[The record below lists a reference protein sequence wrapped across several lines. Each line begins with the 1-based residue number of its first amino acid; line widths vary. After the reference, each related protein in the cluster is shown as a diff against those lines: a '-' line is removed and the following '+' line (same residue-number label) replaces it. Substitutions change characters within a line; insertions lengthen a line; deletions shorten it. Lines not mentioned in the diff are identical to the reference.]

1 MILEA
6 KNLSKSFKNGEKIL
20 SVFSD
25 VSLSSDSGDLITV
38 MGPSGAGKSTLLN
51 ILGTLDTPDS
61 GSIIINGQDTQGLTP
76 SEMANIR
83 NQVLGFVFQ
92 FHHLLPEFNALENV
106 YLARLSI
113 DNNKKKAITDSINL
127 IKSLG
132 LSNRLNHLPSEL
144 SGGEIQRIAIARAL
158 VNSPEI
164 ILADEPTGSL
174 DYSNAKEVF
183 KILFKLKKSNR
194 LIIFATH
201 NRYFANMADCKIELI
216 GGKIKTSNA
225 RITN

>member
-25 VSLSSDSGDLITV
+25 VSLSSDSGDLITI

-106 YLARLSI
+106 
-113 DNNKKKAITDSINL
+113 L
-127 IKSLG
+127 IPNQIAGEAGNETKGKELLDYIG
-132 LSNRLNHLPSEL
+132 LDDRMGHFPSQL
-144 SGGEIQRIAIARAL
+144 SGGERLRVAVVRAL
-158 VNSPEI
+158 INEPKLV
-164 ILADEPTGSL
+164 LADEPTGNL
-174 DYSNAKEVF
+174 DLGNANRLVD
-183 KILFKLKKSNR
+183 LFKQINDDFGQAFV
-194 LIIFATH
+194 IATH
-201 NRYFANMADCKIELI
+201 NPEVAAI
-216 GGKIKTSNA
+216 GNVQCYLENGSLSFSDKV
-225 RITN
+225 

>member
-25 VSLSSDSGDLITV
+25 VSLSFDSGDLITI

-106 YLARLSI
+106 LIPNQIAGEAGNETKGKELLDYIGLADRM
-113 DNNKKKAITDSINL
+113 D
-127 IKSLG
+127 
-132 LSNRLNHLPSEL
+132 HFPSQL
-144 SGGEIQRIAIARAL
+144 SGGERLRVAVVRAL
-158 VNSPEI
+158 MNEPKLV
-164 ILADEPTGSL
+164 LADEPTGNL
-174 DYSNAKEVF
+174 DLGNANRLVD
-183 KILFKLKKSNR
+183 LFKQINDDFGQAFV
-194 LIIFATH
+194 IATH
-201 NRYFANMADCKIELI
+201 NPEVAAI
-216 GGKIKTSNA
+216 GNVQCYLENGSLSFSDKV
-225 RITN
+225 

>member
-25 VSLSSDSGDLITV
+25 VSLSFDSGDLITI

-106 YLARLSI
+106 LIPNQIAGEAGNETKGKELLDYIGLADRM
-113 DNNKKKAITDSINL
+113 
-127 IKSLG
+127 G
-132 LSNRLNHLPSEL
+132 HFPSQL
-144 SGGEIQRIAIARAL
+144 SGGERLRVAVVRAL
-158 VNSPEI
+158 MNEPKLV
-164 ILADEPTGSL
+164 LADEPTGNL
-174 DYSNAKEVF
+174 DLGNANRLVD
-183 KILFKLKKSNR
+183 LFKQINDDYGQAFV
-194 LIIFATH
+194 IATH
-201 NRYFANMADCKIELI
+201 NPEVAAI
-216 GGKIKTSNA
+216 GNVQCYLENGSLSFSDKV
-225 RITN
+225 

>member
-25 VSLSSDSGDLITV
+25 VSLSFDSGDLITI

-83 NQVLGFVFQ
+83 NKVLGFVFQ

-106 YLARLSI
+106 LIPNQIAGEAGNETKGKELLDYIGLADRM
-113 DNNKKKAITDSINL
+113 
-127 IKSLG
+127 G
-132 LSNRLNHLPSEL
+132 HFPSQL
-144 SGGEIQRIAIARAL
+144 SGGERLRVAVVRAL
-158 VNSPEI
+158 MIEPKLV
-164 ILADEPTGSL
+164 LADEPTGNL
-174 DYSNAKEVF
+174 DLGNANRLVD
-183 KILFKLKKSNR
+183 LFKQINDDFGQAFV
-194 LIIFATH
+194 IATH
-201 NRYFANMADCKIELI
+201 NPEVAAI
-216 GGKIKTSNA
+216 GNVQCYLENGSLSFSDKV
-225 RITN
+225 

>member
-6 KNLSKSFKNGEKIL
+6 KNLSKSFKNGEKTL

-25 VSLSSDSGDLITV
+25 VSLSFDSGDLITI

-83 NQVLGFVFQ
+83 NKVLGFVFQ

-106 YLARLSI
+106 LIPNQIAGEAGNETKGKELLDYIGLADRM
-113 DNNKKKAITDSINL
+113 
-127 IKSLG
+127 G
-132 LSNRLNHLPSEL
+132 HFPSQL
-144 SGGEIQRIAIARAL
+144 SGGERLRVAVVRAL
-158 VNSPEI
+158 MNEPKLV
-164 ILADEPTGSL
+164 LADEPTGNL
-174 DYSNAKEVF
+174 DLGNANRLVD
-183 KILFKLKKSNR
+183 LFKQINDDFGQAFV
-194 LIIFATH
+194 IATH
-201 NRYFANMADCKIELI
+201 NPEVAAI
-216 GGKIKTSNA
+216 GNVQCYLENESLSFSDKV
-225 RITN
+225 

>member
-1 MILEA
+1 MLEA
-6 KNLSKSFKNGEKIL
+6 KNISKSFKNGEKIL

-25 VSLSSDSGDLITV
+25 VSLSSDSGDLITI

-106 YLARLSI
+106 LIPNQIAGEAGNKTKGKELLDYIGLADRM
-113 DNNKKKAITDSINL
+113 
-127 IKSLG
+127 G
-132 LSNRLNHLPSEL
+132 HFPSQL
-144 SGGEIQRIAIARAL
+144 SGGERLRVAVVRAL
-158 VNSPEI
+158 MNEPKLV
-164 ILADEPTGSL
+164 LADEPTGNL
-174 DYSNAKEVF
+174 DLGNANRLVD
-183 KILFKLKKSNR
+183 LFKQINDDFGQAFV
-194 LIIFATH
+194 IATH
-201 NRYFANMADCKIELI
+201 NPEVAAI
-216 GGKIKTSNA
+216 GNVQCYLENGSLSFSDKV
-225 RITN
+225 

>member
-1 MILEA
+1 MLEA

-25 VSLSSDSGDLITV
+25 VSLSFDSGDLITI

-106 YLARLSI
+106 LIPNQIAGEAGNETKGKELLDYIGLADRMS
-113 DNNKKKAITDSINL
+113 
-127 IKSLG
+127 
-132 LSNRLNHLPSEL
+132 HFPSQL
-144 SGGEIQRIAIARAL
+144 SGGERLRVAVVRAL
-158 VNSPEI
+158 MNEPKLV
-164 ILADEPTGSL
+164 LADEPTGNL
-174 DYSNAKEVF
+174 DLGNANRLVD
-183 KILFKLKKSNR
+183 LFKQINDDFGQAFV
-194 LIIFATH
+194 IATH
-201 NRYFANMADCKIELI
+201 NPEVAAI
-216 GGKIKTSNA
+216 GNVQCYLENGSLSFSDKV
-225 RITN
+225 

>member
-25 VSLSSDSGDLITV
+25 VSLSFDSGDLITI

-106 YLARLSI
+106 LIPNQIAGEAGNETKGKELLDYIGLADRMS
-113 DNNKKKAITDSINL
+113 
-127 IKSLG
+127 
-132 LSNRLNHLPSEL
+132 HFPSQL
-144 SGGEIQRIAIARAL
+144 SGGERLRVAVVRAL
-158 VNSPEI
+158 MNEPKLV
-164 ILADEPTGSL
+164 LADEPTGNL
-174 DYSNAKEVF
+174 DLGNANRLVA
-183 KILFKLKKSNR
+183 LFKQINDDFGQAFV
-194 LIIFATH
+194 IATH
-201 NRYFANMADCKIELI
+201 NPEVAAI
-216 GGKIKTSNA
+216 GNVQCYLENGSLSFSDKV
-225 RITN
+225 

>member
-25 VSLSSDSGDLITV
+25 VSLSFDTGDLITI

-83 NQVLGFVFQ
+83 NKVLGFVFQ

-106 YLARLSI
+106 LIPNQIAGEAGNETKGKELLDYIGLADRM
-113 DNNKKKAITDSINL
+113 
-127 IKSLG
+127 G
-132 LSNRLNHLPSEL
+132 HFPSQL
-144 SGGEIQRIAIARAL
+144 SGGERLRVAVVRAL
-158 VNSPEI
+158 MNEPKLV
-164 ILADEPTGSL
+164 LADEPTGNL
-174 DYSNAKEVF
+174 DLGNANRLVD
-183 KILFKLKKSNR
+183 LFKQINDDFGQAFV
-194 LIIFATH
+194 IATH
-201 NRYFANMADCKIELI
+201 NPEVAAI
-216 GGKIKTSNA
+216 GNVQCYLENGSLSFSDKV
-225 RITN
+225 

>member
-6 KNLSKSFKNGEKIL
+6 KNISKSFKNGEKIL

-106 YLARLSI
+106 
-113 DNNKKKAITDSINL
+113 L
-127 IKSLG
+127 IPNQIAGEAGNETKGKELLDYIG
-132 LSNRLNHLPSEL
+132 LDDRMGHFPSQL
-144 SGGEIQRIAIARAL
+144 SGGERLRVAVVRAL
-158 VNSPEI
+158 INEPKLV
-164 ILADEPTGSL
+164 LADEPTGNL
-174 DYSNAKEVF
+174 DLGNANRLVD
-183 KILFKLKKSNR
+183 LFKQINDDFGQAFV
-194 LIIFATH
+194 IATH
-201 NRYFANMADCKIELI
+201 NPEVAAI
-216 GGKIKTSNA
+216 GNVQCYLENGSLSFSDKV
-225 RITN
+225 

>member
-25 VSLSSDSGDLITV
+25 VSLSFDSGDLITI

-83 NQVLGFVFQ
+83 NKVLGFVFQ

-106 YLARLSI
+106 LIPNQIAGEAGNETKGKELLDYIGLADRM
-113 DNNKKKAITDSINL
+113 
-127 IKSLG
+127 G
-132 LSNRLNHLPSEL
+132 HFPSQL
-144 SGGEIQRIAIARAL
+144 SGGERLRVAVVRAL
-158 VNSPEI
+158 MNEPKLV
-164 ILADEPTGSL
+164 LADEPTGNL
-174 DYSNAKEVF
+174 DLGNANRLVD
-183 KILFKLKKSNR
+183 LFKQINDDFGQAFV
-194 LIIFATH
+194 IATH
-201 NRYFANMADCKIELI
+201 NPEVAAI
-216 GGKIKTSNA
+216 GNVQCYLENGSLSYSDKV
-225 RITN
+225 

>member
-6 KNLSKSFKNGEKIL
+6 KNISKSFKNGEKIL

-25 VSLSSDSGDLITV
+25 VSLSSDSGDLITI

-106 YLARLSI
+106 LIPNQIAGEAGNETKGKELLDYIGLADRM
-113 DNNKKKAITDSINL
+113 
-127 IKSLG
+127 G
-132 LSNRLNHLPSEL
+132 HFPSQL
-144 SGGEIQRIAIARAL
+144 SGGERLRVAVVRAL
-158 VNSPEI
+158 MNEPKLV
-164 ILADEPTGSL
+164 LADEPTGNL
-174 DYSNAKEVF
+174 DLGNANRLVD
-183 KILFKLKKSNR
+183 LFKQINDDFGQAFV
-194 LIIFATH
+194 IATH
-201 NRYFANMADCKIELI
+201 NPEVAAI
-216 GGKIKTSNA
+216 GNVQCYLENGSLSFSDKV
-225 RITN
+225 

>member
-6 KNLSKSFKNGEKIL
+6 KNLSKSFKNGEKTL

-25 VSLSSDSGDLITV
+25 VSLSFDSGDLITI

-83 NQVLGFVFQ
+83 NKVLGFVFQ

-106 YLARLSI
+106 LIPNQIAGEAGNETKGKELLDYIGLADRMS
-113 DNNKKKAITDSINL
+113 
-127 IKSLG
+127 
-132 LSNRLNHLPSEL
+132 HFPSQL
-144 SGGEIQRIAIARAL
+144 SGGERLRVAVVRAL
-158 VNSPEI
+158 MNEPKLV
-164 ILADEPTGSL
+164 LADEPTGNL
-174 DYSNAKEVF
+174 DLGNANRLVD
-183 KILFKLKKSNR
+183 LFKQINDDYGQAFV
-194 LIIFATH
+194 IATH
-201 NRYFANMADCKIELI
+201 NPEVAAI
-216 GGKIKTSNA
+216 GNVQCYLENGSLSFSDKV
-225 RITN
+225 

>member
-25 VSLSSDSGDLITV
+25 VSLSFDSGDLITI

-83 NQVLGFVFQ
+83 NKVLGFVFQ

-106 YLARLSI
+106 LIPNQIAGEAGNETKGKELLDYIGLADRM
-113 DNNKKKAITDSINL
+113 
-127 IKSLG
+127 G
-132 LSNRLNHLPSEL
+132 HFPSQL
-144 SGGEIQRIAIARAL
+144 SGGERLRVAVVRAL
-158 VNSPEI
+158 MNEPKLV
-164 ILADEPTGSL
+164 LADEPTGNL
-174 DYSNAKEVF
+174 DLGNANRLVD
-183 KILFKLKKSNR
+183 LFKQINDDFGQAFV
-194 LIIFATH
+194 IATH
-201 NRYFANMADCKIELI
+201 NPEVAAI
-216 GGKIKTSNA
+216 GNVQSYLENGSVSFSDKV
-225 RITN
+225 

>member
-25 VSLSSDSGDLITV
+25 VSLSSDSGDLITI

-106 YLARLSI
+106 LIPNQIAGEAGNETKGKELLDYIGLADRM
-113 DNNKKKAITDSINL
+113 
-127 IKSLG
+127 G
-132 LSNRLNHLPSEL
+132 HFPSQL
-144 SGGEIQRIAIARAL
+144 SGGERLRVAVVRAL
-158 VNSPEI
+158 INEPKLV
-164 ILADEPTGSL
+164 LADEPTGNL
-174 DYSNAKEVF
+174 DLGNANRLVD
-183 KILFKLKKSNR
+183 LFKQINDDFGQAFV
-194 LIIFATH
+194 IATH
-201 NRYFANMADCKIELI
+201 NPEVAAI
-216 GGKIKTSNA
+216 GNVQCYLENGSLSFSDKV
-225 RITN
+225 

>member
-25 VSLSSDSGDLITV
+25 VSLSFDSGDLITI

-106 YLARLSI
+106 LIPNQIAGEAGNETKGKELLDYIGLADRM
-113 DNNKKKAITDSINL
+113 
-127 IKSLG
+127 G
-132 LSNRLNHLPSEL
+132 HFPSQL
-144 SGGEIQRIAIARAL
+144 SGGERLRVAVVRAL
-158 VNSPEI
+158 MNEPKLV
-164 ILADEPTGSL
+164 LADEPTGNL
-174 DYSNAKEVF
+174 DLGNANRLVD
-183 KILFKLKKSNR
+183 LFKQINDDFGQAFV
-194 LIIFATH
+194 IATH
-201 NRYFANMADCKIELI
+201 NPEVAAI
-216 GGKIKTSNA
+216 GNVQCYLENGSLSFSDKV
-225 RITN
+225 

>member
-25 VSLSSDSGDLITV
+25 VSLSSDSGDLITI

-106 YLARLSI
+106 LIPNQIAGEAGNETKGKELLDYIGLADRM
-113 DNNKKKAITDSINL
+113 D
-127 IKSLG
+127 
-132 LSNRLNHLPSEL
+132 HFPSQL
-144 SGGEIQRIAIARAL
+144 SGGERLRVAVVRAL
-158 VNSPEI
+158 MNEPKLV
-164 ILADEPTGSL
+164 LADEPTGNL
-174 DYSNAKEVF
+174 DLGNANRLVD
-183 KILFKLKKSNR
+183 LFKQINDDFGQAFV
-194 LIIFATH
+194 IATH
-201 NRYFANMADCKIELI
+201 NPEVAAI
-216 GGKIKTSNA
+216 GNVQCYLENGSLSFSDKV
-225 RITN
+225 

>member
-25 VSLSSDSGDLITV
+25 VSLSFDSGDLITI

-83 NQVLGFVFQ
+83 NKVLGFVFQ

-106 YLARLSI
+106 LIPNQIAGEAGNETKGKELLDYIGLADRM
-113 DNNKKKAITDSINL
+113 
-127 IKSLG
+127 G
-132 LSNRLNHLPSEL
+132 HFPSQL
-144 SGGEIQRIAIARAL
+144 SGGERLRVAVVRAL
-158 VNSPEI
+158 MNEPKLV
-164 ILADEPTGSL
+164 LADEPTGNL
-174 DYSNAKEVF
+174 DLGNANRLVD
-183 KILFKLKKSNR
+183 LFKQINDDFGQAFV
-194 LIIFATH
+194 IATH
-201 NRYFANMADCKIELI
+201 NPEVAAI
-216 GGKIKTSNA
+216 GNVQCYLDNGSLSFSDKV
-225 RITN
+225 

>member
-25 VSLSSDSGDLITV
+25 VSLSFDSGDLITI

-106 YLARLSI
+106 LIPNQIAGEAGNETKGKELLDYIGLADRMS
-113 DNNKKKAITDSINL
+113 
-127 IKSLG
+127 
-132 LSNRLNHLPSEL
+132 HFPSQL
-144 SGGEIQRIAIARAL
+144 SGGERLRVAVVRAL
-158 VNSPEI
+158 MNEPKLV
-164 ILADEPTGSL
+164 LADEPTGNL
-174 DYSNAKEVF
+174 DLGNANRLVD
-183 KILFKLKKSNR
+183 LFKQINDDFGQAFV
-194 LIIFATH
+194 IATH
-201 NRYFANMADCKIELI
+201 NPEVAAI
-216 GGKIKTSNA
+216 GNVQCYLENGSLSFSDKV
-225 RITN
+225 